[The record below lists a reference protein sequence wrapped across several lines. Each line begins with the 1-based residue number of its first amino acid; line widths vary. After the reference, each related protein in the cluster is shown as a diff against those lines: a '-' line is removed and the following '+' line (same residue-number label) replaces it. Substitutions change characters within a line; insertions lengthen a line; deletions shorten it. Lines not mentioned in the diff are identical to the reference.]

1 MPHGNETQAYR
12 PSGARP
18 EAPGPPPRVR
28 LVNGTALALVLV
40 AAVVHA
46 GWNLSAKRVR
56 DGGARFVF
64 LYYTASAVLFVPII
78 AVWLVLE
85 PQRPHWSWLLAA
97 VVMAVFHVL
106 YGIVLQRGYAVGD
119 MSVVYP
125 LARGTGPLLSVLAA
139 VLLLGERPGP
149 IGLAGAFLVIA
160 GVLVISTGKPEAHLT
175 SPEHTLARRKG
186 VGYGLLTGVTIA
198 GYTLWDAHSVTTLAV
213 PPVLYFGAGAVV
225 QSVLL
230 APYALRNRPAVAGL
244 WRNHRRD
251 ILVVGLFSPLA
262 YLLVLFALR
271 VAPVSLVAPAREL
284 SIVFGGV
291 AAWLMFGEPNVVRR
305 LSGSL
310 VVLAGIAAIAVA

>member
-1 MPHGNETQAYR
+1 
-12 PSGARP
+12 
-18 EAPGPPPRVR
+18 V
-28 LVNGTALALVLV
+28 VNGTALALVLV
-40 AAVVHA
+40 AAIVHA

-64 LYYTASAVLFVPII
+64 LYYTTSAVLFVPIV
-78 AVWLVLE
+78 AVSLIVE
-85 PQRPHWSWLLAA
+85 PQRPQWSWLLAA
-97 VVMAVFHVL
+97 VVTAFFHVL

-125 LARGTGPLLSVLAA
+125 VARGTGPLLSVLAA

-213 PPVLYFGAGAVV
+213 PPVIYFGAGAVV

-230 APYALRNRPAVAGL
+230 APYALRDRPAVAGL

-262 YLLVLFALR
+262 YLLVLFAMR
-271 VAPVSLVAPAREL
+271 MAPVSLVAPAREL

-310 VVLAGIAAIAVA
+310 VVLAGIAAIAAA